1 MKKRTFVFFMFFILF
16 MWGGNIY
23 ASSVESNLFL
33 PGTSSDFY
41 LRVKMQLLPLYLVF
55 PDLDIRDEENKPV
68 KDCNDLFLNSINYW
82 DNISNIWGVIKKRVK
97 TGDIELAIINLNK
110 LKITKSSDNT
120 RSPDTVVCFFK
131 EDLSLKLQVIL
142 C

>member
-1 MKKRTFVFFMFFILF
+1 MKKRIFIFFVFFMLF

-23 ASSVESNLFL
+23 ASSVDSNLFL

-41 LRVKMQLLPLYLVF
+41 LRIKMQLLPLYLIF
-55 PDLDIRDEENKPV
+55 PDLDVRDEKNKPV
-68 KDCNDLFLNSINYW
+68 KDCNDLFLNSMNYW

-97 TGDIELAIINLNK
+97 IGDIELAIINLNK

-120 RSPDTVVCFFK
+120 RYLDTAVCFFK
-131 EDLSLKLQVIL
+131 DGLFLKLQVIL
-142 C
+142 F